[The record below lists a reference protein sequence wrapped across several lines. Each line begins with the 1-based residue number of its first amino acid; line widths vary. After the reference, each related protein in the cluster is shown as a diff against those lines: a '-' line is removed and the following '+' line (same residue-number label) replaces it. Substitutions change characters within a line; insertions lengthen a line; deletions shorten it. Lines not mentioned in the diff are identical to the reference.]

1 MLTSANELPMNAT
14 IPFTQSQD
22 IVVVDNSFDAKRSNS
37 LMYSKSSVNETQVT
51 PTRKTSLFR
60 PLGN

>member
-14 IPFTQSQD
+14 IPFAQSQD